1 MFIIC
6 SWKVGRSDK
15 TRYNPSVDQTNA
27 FSPAGHSVVSSSGI
41 TVQYN
46 KLGSRLQP
54 TRSRATSSFRA
65 ISSHRAGSARLRPP
79 PPPEKSMC
87 GGDLHGGGIHLRR
100 ASDGSGGGNALG
112 GAACGATS
120 SSPALVVAAARAR
133 AVPARRTAGTGGAA
147 ARWSPTL
154 SVPCP
159 WTAARASSR
168 REQQASRI
176 W

>member
-1 MFIIC
+1 
-6 SWKVGRSDK
+6 
-15 TRYNPSVDQTNA
+15 VDQTNA

-87 GGDLHGGGIHLRR
+87 GGDLHGGGLHLRR
-100 ASDGSGGGNALG
+100 ASGGGNALG

-120 SSPALVVAAARAR
+120 SFPRARRRRSPGTSGPCSTDCCHERSCCSVVSNTVSAMSVDGSKSKQQARA
-133 AVPARRTAGTGGAA
+133 AGLTYMV
-147 ARWSPTL
+147 T
-154 SVPCP
+154 
-159 WTAARASSR
+159 
-168 REQQASRI
+168 EI
-176 W
+176 